1 MDKASINIDNY
12 IHQRNKV
19 SKIQSAKATSDTKDQ
34 KSVENDEETKVSK
47 EVFLDTPSPRED
59 VFLVSAS
66 TNIDDDSDQKNN
78 PPVQSF
84 DNGKE
89 KKK

>member
-1 MDKASINIDNY
+1 MGVLHLLGGGLLLLAPSLIASG
-12 IHQRNKV
+12 
-19 SKIQSAKATSDTKDQ
+19 KDGVL
-34 KSVENDEETKVSK
+34 SWVILGHMLCYMPTLALSNTVA
-47 EVFLDTPSPRED
+47 F
-59 VFLVSAS
+59 